1 MQFEITIKQ
10 QRIVIGVPFWEWQVS
25 DGSMSIAGT
34 SLTNDLAVGAANKAA
49 KAWAERRRSAT
60 SPQVQKFTVTY

>member
-10 QRIVIGVPFWEWQVS
+10 QRRVIGVAFWEWEVS

-34 SLTNDLAVGAANKAA
+34 SLTNDAAVGAANKTA
-49 KAWAERRRSAT
+49 KEWAERKRSAT
-60 SPQVQKFTVTY
+60 SPQVQKFTVNY